1 MDLAFQ
7 DELVSKSFL
16 SVHLLPPVSSWHVSS
31 FGPLCFYLAILAL
44 TLDKVCIA
52 VSFKPSFSVISEWS
66 SNPPSKNKLQ
76 LLILFIILKQGS
88 TTKPEPTCQAICIC
102 IEYSLCVQGTGK
114 YVKVEKG
121 KLASLPSCKL
131 CYGQKSMT
139 WY

>member
-52 VSFKPSFSVISEWS
+52 GSFKPSFSVISEWS
-66 SNPPSKNKLQ
+66 SNPP
-76 LLILFIILKQGS
+76 
-88 TTKPEPTCQAICIC
+88 
-102 IEYSLCVQGTGK
+102 
-114 YVKVEKG
+114 
-121 KLASLPSCKL
+121 
-131 CYGQKSMT
+131 QKINFSF
-139 WY
+139 